1 LTDSVASS
9 STNVSPQPGANT
21 LAEIF
26 SEPTTWAKCIAAL
39 DETGEL
45 RAAQS
50 RLSVDRELVFV
61 GCGSSYY
68 LALTAAATWSLLTGG
83 AARAMP
89 ASEIL
94 LFPELL
100 PRDCGTL
107 LISRSGHTSEIIEAG
122 RYLQS
127 QNRRSA
133 LAITCG
139 TGTPLEAVASA
150 TIRLPLADEKSTV
163 MTRSFSSMLLALQLL
178 AAEKAGATAFAQG
191 LRSLP
196 SAAGH
201 IVREMDS
208 VIRPLASSRSFED
221 YVFLGQGPFFGIAQE
236 AMLKVK
242 EMSCSYAQCFHT
254 LEFRHGPK
262 AIVSPET
269 LVTFFLSESGFDSE
283 VSVLEEIKELGAV
296 TLVITNRANA
306 AVREAADVLIETS
319 LSVPEAARA
328 AAFVIPG
335 QLLGFHT
342 GIRKGFDPDHPRHLS
357 RVVMLQNERG
367 GDPGRGAA

>member
-1 LTDSVASS
+1 LTDSTTNS
-9 STNVSPQPGANT
+9 STKAGANT
-21 LAEIF
+21 IAEIL
-26 SEPTTWAKCIAAL
+26 SEPATWAKCIAAL
-39 DETGEL
+39 DESKDISKASAT
-45 RAAQS
+45 
-50 RLSVDRELVFV
+50 LSLDRELVFV

-68 LALTAAATWSLLTGG
+68 LALSAAATWSLLTGR
-83 AARAMP
+83 AARAIP

-100 PRDCGTL
+100 PRDCGTI
-107 LISRSGHTSEIIEAG
+107 LISRSGRTSEIIEAG
-122 RYLQS
+122 QYLQR
-127 QNRRSA
+127 QNRKSA

-139 TGTPLEAVASA
+139 TGTPIEGIAAS

-178 AAEKAGATAFAQG
+178 AAEKAGARDFSKG
-191 LRSLP
+191 IHDLP
-196 SAAGH
+196 AAVGPL
-201 IVREMDS
+201 VREIDAA
-208 VIRPLASSRSFED
+208 IRPLATDQSFED

-269 LVTFFLSESGFDSE
+269 LVTFFISESGFDSE
-283 VSVLEEIKELGAV
+283 VSVLEEIKDLGAA

-306 AVREAADVLIETS
+306 AVRESSDVLIETALS
-319 LSVPEAARA
+319 LPEAARA

-342 GIRKGFDPDHPRHLS
+342 GIRKGFDPDNPRNLS
-357 RVVMLQNERG
+357 RVVMLQNDRG
-367 GDPGRGAA
+367 GDPSRGAA